1 MMRVMMTDFNPL
13 DIHDNVDI
21 HTHLQ
26 FKRKN
31 IMLLNDF
38 VSSSSTQT

>member
-1 MMRVMMTDFNPL
+1 MMRVMTDFNHF

-31 IMLLNDF
+31 IMLLND
-38 VSSSSTQT
+38 